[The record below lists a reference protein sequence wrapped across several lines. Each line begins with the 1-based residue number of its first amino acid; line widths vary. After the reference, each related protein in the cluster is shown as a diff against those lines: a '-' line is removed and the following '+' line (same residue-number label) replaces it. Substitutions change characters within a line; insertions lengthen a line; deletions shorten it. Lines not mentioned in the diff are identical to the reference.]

1 MNLLQKYTFRIIKT
15 TFKSFF
21 SGNLSFFNDFFSL
34 LLRWCEWGG
43 GKEGRQLSPRDRN
56 GKAPERAG
64 VSSCS
69 GTSSL

>member
-1 MNLLQKYTFRIIKT
+1 MNLLQKYAFRIIKT

-21 SGNLSFFNDFFSL
+21 SGNLSLFNDFFSL

-43 GKEGRQLSPRDRN
+43 GKGGRQLFPRDRN

-64 VSSCS
+64 VSCCS